1 VLCYVIQDIRAHV
14 LEKAVSVV
22 KRREKN
28 IYFGDSRAMVMR
40 NDTRKIAALS
50 SALILTAAV
59 LTIVLRQGEQ
69 GSVHQSDVLLSPLQV
84 GRYAVRAERQSGDY
98 DQKAERQVAF
108 ATDNDNAATS
118 ERLLAAKEEKRARQ
132 SAYLAADIKS
142 RIDKILEAGRDQV
155 QKYSLQAIVKSR
167 LEIEIVAICMGSP
180 STHRTV
186 LIGCILRQVNQA
198 TKLKAKAGRL
208 QEEGSQLLDKASAE
222 KGKAAELKVG

>member
-1 VLCYVIQDIRAHV
+1 
-14 LEKAVSVV
+14 
-22 KRREKN
+22 
-28 IYFGDSRAMVMR
+28 MR

-155 QKYSLQAIVKSR
+155 ERCS
-167 LEIEIVAICMGSP
+167 
-180 STHRTV
+180 H
-186 LIGCILRQVNQA
+186 QVVVN
-198 TKLKAKAGRL
+198 
-208 QEEGSQLLDKASAE
+208 
-222 KGKAAELKVG
+222 

>member
-1 VLCYVIQDIRAHV
+1 M
-14 LEKAVSVV
+14 
-22 KRREKN
+22 
-28 IYFGDSRAMVMR
+28 AMR
-40 NDTRKIAALS
+40 DDRRKIAALS

-59 LTIVLRQGEQ
+59 LTIVLRQSDQ
-69 GSVHQSDVLLSPLQV
+69 GVHRSDVLLSPLQV

-155 QKYSLQAIVKSR
+155 ERCSHPADL
-167 LEIEIVAICMGSP
+167 
-180 STHRTV
+180 
-186 LIGCILRQVNQA
+186 N
-198 TKLKAKAGRL
+198 
-208 QEEGSQLLDKASAE
+208 
-222 KGKAAELKVG
+222 